1 MATHRIYA
9 QPARYVYK
17 GTLRSYIFKKE
28 VPLNKVAEKKSEK
41 KYTLDTRDEDVKPI
55 KKALNALN
63 LNVEKSEIRDE
74 VYNENVH
81 ASVKLF
87 QRIYEPPKEQL
98 HPYNTPLKVDGEIA
112 NQTIMAMDEAIVN
125 NVKFKTPQVV
135 HFDGKTLRFIDNETR
150 QYHVCENGSFYV
162 NGDQLCLKDEEA
174 EGTSLDGIDLS
185 GYAVSATGT
194 MQATAQAYYETLSR
208 QQKHKLADR
217 IKQKLSTPGKPE
229 LFKTATLKSVN
240 KAVLSAKTAKGL
252 GYAGLLVIA
261 VDIND
266 DQEVR
271 ASHILN
277 ATMVGASFIPVVGWM
292 IGGGYFLADIATLTM
307 TGKSIGGHLDDEYSE
322 HFDEPIMDFK

>member
-1 MATHRIYA
+1 MAVQRVYA
-9 QPARYVYK
+9 QTARYVYK

-28 VPLNKVAEKKSEK
+28 VSLNRVAEKKSEK
-41 KYTLDTRDEDVKPI
+41 RYTLDTRDEDVKPI
-55 KKALNALN
+55 KKALSALK
-63 LNVEKSEIRDE
+63 LNVEKSEVRDE
-74 VYNENVH
+74 AYNEDVH

-87 QRIYEPPKEQL
+87 QRIYVPPEEQL

-112 NQTIMAMDEAIVN
+112 DQTIMAMDEAIVN

-135 HFDGKTLRFIDNETR
+135 HFDGKILRFIDNETR

-162 NGDQLCLKDEEA
+162 NGDQLCLKEEKS
-174 EGTSLDGIDLS
+174 EGVSLDGIDLS

-217 IKQKLSTPGKPE
+217 IKQKLNTPGKPE
-229 LFKTATLKSVN
+229 LFKTATLKSAASKTFS
-240 KAVLSAKTAKGL
+240 KATARKL
-252 GYAGLLVIA
+252 GALGGVIIIA
-261 VDIND
+261 DIVDD
-266 DQEVR
+266 EEVR
-271 ASHILN
+271 VSHVLN
-277 ATMVGASFIPVVGWM
+277 ATMIGASFIPVVGWM
-292 IGGGYFLADIATLTM
+292 IGGGYFLADIVTLTV